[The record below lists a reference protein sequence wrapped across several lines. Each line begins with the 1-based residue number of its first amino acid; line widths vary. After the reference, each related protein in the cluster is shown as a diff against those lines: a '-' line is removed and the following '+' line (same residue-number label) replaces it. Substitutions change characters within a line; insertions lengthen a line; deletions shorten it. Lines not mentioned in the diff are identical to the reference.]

1 MPDVVCQP
9 HLDRVLQEEGPTS
22 FGGTEEQPV
31 QRSAHK
37 PFPPLVPLAMRE
49 CEYVSRVEEILFNFE
64 VRPESR
70 QQSGAMAM
78 LVQTL
83 ERSAQERLQ
92 YADHRYRDWDYEQAR
107 GSYLMGLISA
117 ERLPPGDKTRVALQ
131 RGAGL
136 ASYWFAKRDSYWPF
150 NHRDPP
156 PEQKLRLFRDA
167 VTYLGMAL
175 PQITDTADAAKLR
188 EILADA
194 ESELQKRSESAKNE

>member
-22 FGGTEEQPV
+22 FGGTEQQPV

-37 PFPPLVPLAMRE
+37 PYPPLAPLAVRE
-49 CEYVSRVEEILFNFE
+49 CEYVSKIEEILANFE
-64 VRPESR
+64 LRPESR
-70 QQSGAMAM
+70 QRTGAMAT
-78 LVQTL
+78 LLQTL

-92 YADHRYRDWDYEQAR
+92 HADLRYRDRDYEQAR
-107 GSYLMGLISA
+107 GSYLMGLFSA
-117 ERLPPGDKTRVALQ
+117 ERLPPADKTRVALQ

-136 ASYWFAKRDSYWPF
+136 ASYWFAKRDSYRPF

-156 PEQKLRLFRDA
+156 PEQKLRLFSDA

-175 PQITDTADAAKLR
+175 LQITDTSDAAKLR
-188 EILADA
+188 DILADA
-194 ESELQKRSESAKNE
+194 ESELRKRSESAKNE